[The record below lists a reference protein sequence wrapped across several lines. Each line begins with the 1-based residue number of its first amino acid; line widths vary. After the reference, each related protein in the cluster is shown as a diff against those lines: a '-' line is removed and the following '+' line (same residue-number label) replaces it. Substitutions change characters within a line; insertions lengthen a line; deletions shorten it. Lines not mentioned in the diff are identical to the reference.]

1 MLALQGTNW
10 LMGTSAYIHWQR
22 QVGWVVAMA
31 GFQLLKLVVAFI
43 MIAVLLLMG
52 KLRKDFFLTRGQ
64 LDAPIKSV
72 TAENKPGKR
81 PISGG
86 VLLGLILGICIA
98 PLTLLFLGLGN
109 LPTSTILI
117 KALPYFPAALLFVAS
132 NAFAEEMQFRASLL
146 GDSQ

>member
-1 MLALQGTNW
+1 VN
-10 LMGTSAYIHWQR
+10 
-22 QVGWVVAMA
+22 
-31 GFQLLKLVVAFI
+31 
-43 MIAVLLLMG
+43 
-52 KLRKDFFLTRGQ
+52 
-64 LDAPIKSV
+64 
-72 TAENKPGKR
+72 AENKPGKR
-81 PISGG
+81 PISWG